1 MAALILGCG
10 TAVTSGD
17 WQKLAAS
24 SGSRAVETPATPG
37 RKDVDPL
44 VKGSEIGAE
53 IDRLVVH
60 GTDADLAAVVLRL
73 MRLERLDIPVGF
85 VPVGPGSDVARLW
98 GLPANPI
105 EVALTGSVRPLPL
118 IRDDAGGVLLGLGV
132 LAPASGTVYCDDQLA
147 LRGAAER
154 IEVAP
159 DPGGQLTVR
168 VVRRGFLRNKTT
180 TLKGRAVQFGVDP
193 VAPTRDGVAYPR
205 PMERWTWYRHTE
217 DLLCS
222 AVVPARNER

>member
-1 MAALILGCG
+1 VAALILGCG

-24 SGSRAVETPATPG
+24 RESRVVETPATPG
-37 RKDVDPL
+37 RSDVDPL
-44 VKGSEIGAE
+44 VKDES

-73 MRLERLDIPVGF
+73 MRLERLDVPVGF
-85 VPVGPGSDVARLW
+85 VPLGRGSAVARLW
-98 GLPANPI
+98 ELPAAPI
-105 EVALTGSVRPLPL
+105 EVALTGGVRRLPL

-132 LAPASGTVYCDDQLA
+132 LAPARGTVYCDDQLA

-159 DPGGQLTVR
+159 DPDGELTVR
-168 VVRRGFLRNKTT
+168 VVRRGFLRNRTET
-180 TLKGRAVQFGVDP
+180 FAGRAVQFGVDP

-217 DLLCS
+217 DLLVCS
-222 AVVPARNER
+222 GVVPARSEG

>member
-1 MAALILGCG
+1 
-10 TAVTSGD
+10 
-17 WQKLAAS
+17 LAAS
-24 SGSRAVETPATPG
+24 RESRVVETPATPG
-37 RKDVDPL
+37 RSDVDPL
-44 VKGSEIGAE
+44 VKDES

-73 MRLERLDIPVGF
+73 MRLERLDVPVGF
-85 VPVGPGSDVARLW
+85 IPLGRRSVVARLW
-98 GLPANPI
+98 ELPAAPI
-105 EVALTGSVRPLPL
+105 EVALTGGVRRLPL

-132 LAPASGTVYCDDQLA
+132 LAPARGTVYCDDQLA

-159 DPGGQLTVR
+159 DPAGELTVR
-168 VVRRGFLRNKTT
+168 VVRRGFLRNRTFA
-180 TLKGRAVQFGVDP
+180 GRAVQFGVDP

-217 DLLCS
+217 DLLVCS
-222 AVVPARNER
+222 DVVPARSEG

>member
-17 WQKLAAS
+17 WGKLVG
-24 SGSRAVETPATPG
+24 SGESRAVETPAAPG

-44 VKGSEIGAE
+44 VKNEKF
-53 IDRLVVH
+53 DRLIVH

-73 MRLERLDIPVGF
+73 MRLERLDVPVGF
-85 VPVGPGSDVARLW
+85 VSFGTGSRVARLW
-98 GLPANPI
+98 GLPADPI
-105 EVALTGSVRPLPL
+105 EVALTGSVHPLPL

-132 LAPASGTVYCDDQLA
+132 LAPANGTVYCDDQLA
-147 LRGAAER
+147 LRGTAER

-159 DPGGQLTVR
+159 DPEGELTVR
-168 VVRRGFLRNKTT
+168 VVRRGFLRAKTT
-180 TLKGRAVQFGVDP
+180 TLHGRAVQFGVDP
-193 VAPTRDGVAYPR
+193 VAPTRDGVVYPR

-217 DLLCS
+217 DLLVCS
-222 AVVPARNER
+222 GVAPARSKG